1 MDGVRHEE
9 QAGTRTILDVLNAE
23 QELLN
28 ARVSLVS
35 AKKNLIDASYLLIS
49 AMGLMTPDNLDLDID
64 RYRKNAAPVAEKTVQ
79 SAESENKQ
87 PAEAEKEK
95 ASVQEEQV

>member
-1 MDGVRHEE
+1 M
-9 QAGTRTILDVLNAE
+9 DVLNAE

-87 PAEAEKEK
+87 PAEAEKET